1 MGARRTAVIALV
13 CATLAACSGGGNDGD
28 EPTAPEERVETT
40 APVEVTSLDPFA
52 GRDVEL
58 SGDPEDATGVTAESI
73 RDLGSGRALVAA
85 FIPVCAT
92 VADVDLERRA
102 DQVLVADADCGADL
116 ELVQVTVKTPDGYEF
131 EER

>member
-13 CATLAACSGGGNDGD
+13 CATLAACSGGDADAGPTEVDGG
-28 EPTAPEERVETT
+28 PTATT
-40 APVEVTSLDPFA
+40 EPVEVTSLDPFA

-58 SGDPEDATGVTAESI
+58 SGDVEDAVGVTAESV

-92 VADVDLERRA
+92 IAEVDLERRV
-102 DQVLVADADCGADL
+102 DQVLVADADCGVDT
-116 ELVQVTVKTPDGYEF
+116 ELVQVTVKVPDGYEF
-131 EER
+131 EGS